1 MTQAEQQKTVLVVEP
16 DVLVRMV
23 IADYLRD
30 CGYRVIEGVGAKDV
44 WAVLE
49 TAKPIDVMLIDVKLE
64 GAEDGFAVASRIR
77 ETHRDIDVILTSGVS
92 GAVQQ
97 CHELC
102 EEGPIKKPYQPGD
115 VEARI
120 RILLERRRAS
130 KKS

>member
-1 MTQAEQQKTVLVVEP
+1 MTSPEQQKTILVVEP

-30 CGYRVIEGVGAKDV
+30 CGYKVIEGVSAQDV
-44 WAVLE
+44 SAVLE
-49 TAKPIDVMLIDVKLE
+49 GARPVEVMLIDVKLA
-64 GAEDGFAVASRIR
+64 GAEDGFSVASRVR
-77 ETHRDIDVILTSGVS
+77 QTHRDIDVILTFGIS

-102 EEGPIKKPYQPGD
+102 EEGSIKKPYEPKD

-130 KKS
+130 KKP